1 MVTVVD
7 NPAAMA
13 AYVGSKL
20 GTSEWVALDQ
30 QKIDALRRSL
40 GMTTG
45 SMWTCNG
52 LPGKCPKE
60 RLWCTAS

>member
-30 QKIDALRRSL
+30 LATVVSKY
-40 GMTTG
+40 
-45 SMWTCNG
+45 
-52 LPGKCPKE
+52 KE
-60 RLWCTAS
+60 IMEIK